1 MKITEIELRMYG
13 AVMDYVKK
21 SSFMNKVLLTA
32 FLIIINQFAIGQK
45 RLEIGMPAPQIK
57 FISSFPSKY
66 QIPKDKPILIDFWA
80 TWCGPCIAGL
90 LKTNDLIDEYS
101 DRIEFLAMTDPT
113 SRKVDQFVHSK
124 KFMYHFLI
132 DSTGQTFNDY
142 LVKSIPQVVLIDR
155 SGIIQWVGNGNK
167 VSRKLLDE
175 FLLNNTIVKNT
186 NSYESHNNSKNQA
199 ARDSVINHDI
209 KFIINEKE
217 ILDPEFSYST
227 NFKSDSFK
235 FNSFYQSIKLTI
247 YNLNNNQENRTIFRN
262 CDNSIIGKRIS
273 ITYETT
279 NVDVE
284 KEKLKLINFIGN
296 QYGFKAGI
304 EYIDTTVW
312 VLSVIKNNLLQKNLS
327 ISIGKSEELTGGIYK
342 DHDKEGNSI
351 TMINASVKLLCE
363 YLENEFGFF
372 CKTTY
377 EDNAGYDFFNVDC
390 SDQSKLFEALEKVYG
405 IKATREDVN
414 LPFLVV
420 SPD

>member
-1 MKITEIELRMYG
+1 
-13 AVMDYVKK
+13 
-21 SSFMNKVLLTA
+21 MNKVLLTA
-32 FLIIINQFAIGQK
+32 FLIIINQIANGQK
-45 RLEIGMPAPQIK
+45 RLEIGMTAPQIK
-57 FISSFPSKY
+57 FISSFPTKY
-66 QIPKDKPILIDFWA
+66 QIPKDKPILINFWA

-90 LKTNDLIDEYS
+90 LETNDLIDEYS
-101 DRIEFLAMTDPT
+101 DRIEFIAMTDPT

-124 KFMYHFLI
+124 EFMYHFLF

-142 LVKSIPQVVLIDR
+142 FVKSIPKVFLIDR
-155 SGIIQWVGNGNK
+155 SGIIQWVGNSSN

-186 NSYESHNNSKNQA
+186 NSYESYDNSKYQA

-209 KFIINEKE
+209 KLIINEKE
-217 ILDPEFSYST
+217 ILNPEFSYST
-227 NFKSDSFK
+227 NFKSDFFK
-235 FNSFYQSIKLTI
+235 FNSFYQPIKRTI
-247 YNLNNNQENRTIFRN
+247 YNLNSGQENRTIFRN

-279 NVDVE
+279 NVNVE

-296 QYGFKAGI
+296 QYGFKAEI

-312 VLSVIKNNLLQKNLS
+312 VLSVINNNLLQKNLS
-327 ISIGKSEELTGGIYK
+327 ISIGKTEELTGGIYLG
-342 DHDKEGNSI
+342 HDKDGNSLKL
-351 TMINASVKLLCE
+351 INASVKILCE

-390 SDQSKLFEALEKVYG
+390 SDQSKLFEVLENIYG